1 MNTDLLQIPS
11 KRGKIKK
18 YHKILAKFKRILL
31 NIIKITS
38 GTQMVQFAIKVP
50 NIAKFG
56 TIWNY
61 LELNGTKW
69 DFFGTFL
76 CSKYNSIVSFLYV
89 FTIQAINTM

>member
-1 MNTDLLQIPS
+1 MDLIQILLQ
-11 KRGKIKK
+11 KMEKKMKKYLKIKNFNRFFIEFCI
-18 YHKILAKFKRILL
+18 Y
-31 NIIKITS
+31 NIENYENNPWDESPKNR
-38 GTQMVQFAIKVP
+38 K
-50 NIAKFG
+50 
-56 TIWNY
+56 IWNY